1 MDTDAVGTVKAYLG
15 IKQVKLQQD
24 VQVNILHQIM
34 NQEKQSI
41 QDLLETMPQ
50 TSPNPPHLG
59 NNLDLYV

>member
-15 IKQVKLQQD
+15 VKQVKLQQD
-24 VQVNILHQIM
+24 VQVNILRQIM
-34 NQEKQSI
+34 NQEKQSV